1 LLHIGVN
8 TVNLQGKY
16 FTTHIK
22 QGDRVEAGDPLVS
35 FDKQAIEKEGYSTEV
50 LVTITNGSDYRD
62 IIHLH
67 KGALITGQPVLRIKR
82 SGVR

>member
-1 LLHIGVN
+1 M
-8 TVNLQGKY
+8 
-16 FTTHIK
+16 
-22 QGDRVEAGDPLVS
+22 EAGDPLVS

-67 KGALITGQPVLRIKR
+67 KGALITGQPVLR
-82 SGVR
+82 GVV